1 MLIKLLVSRASHEQV
16 LNRGDEI
23 EVEDAEAIRMIE
35 AEQAVP
41 VRDAGGVETATASPR
56 KRRAATAAPDEVKSP
71 DGEA

>member
-16 LNRGDEI
+16 WNRGDEL

-41 VRDAGGVETATASPR
+41 VRDTGGVETAVAAPR
-56 KRRAATAAPDEVKSP
+56 KRRAATAAPDGVESP